1 MNLESGLADKP
12 HVFDE
17 VTGISTALARD
28 APCAA
33 LCVRGACACV
43 RR

>member
-17 VTGISTALARD
+17 VTGISTALARG
-28 APCAA
+28 AAQRCA
-33 LCVRGACACV
+33 G
-43 RR
+43 